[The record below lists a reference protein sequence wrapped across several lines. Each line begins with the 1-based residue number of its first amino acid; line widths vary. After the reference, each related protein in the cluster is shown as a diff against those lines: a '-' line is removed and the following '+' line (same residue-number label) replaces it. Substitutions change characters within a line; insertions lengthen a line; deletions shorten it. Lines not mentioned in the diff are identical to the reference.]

1 MESLLDFLSSLPE
14 KYLQGAKYEALLNT
28 YNLTDSQVRKKKGN
42 DEKNDDFS
50 KRQTGSTTYRQAA
63 LEILFGL
70 FEKQTQTYIQDL
82 FTKHGSFTGTYKD
95 LKTNSH
101 PSGGRRKRN
110 DAPKDV
116 NDEDL
121 MKELDELGIDY
132 RKIERTGKA
141 RVKKKHTIDDKS
153 DEELRRARE
162 EFERERKIAEENLRK
177 AKAEEEERK
186 KKQEEEKRRQEE
198 EKRRQEE
205 RKREGEKRREEE
217 RKKAEEHSTYENI
230 NVKYTPKIHLRHDAM
245 LFFGVSPNYTLEE
258 IARIRRRKA
267 LELHP
272 DKHSGRTDLFIK
284 MEEYYELLKWCRE
297 NRGWW

>member
-1 MESLLDFLSSLPE
+1 MEILLDFLSSLPE
-14 KYLQGAKYEALLNT
+14 KYLQGVKYDAVLKA
-28 YNLTDSQVRKKKGN
+28 YNLTDSQVRTSRRN
-42 DEKNDDFS
+42 DEKNNESS

-82 FTKHGSFTGTYKD
+82 FTKHGTFTDTYKD

-110 DAPKDV
+110 DAPRDV

-121 MKELDELGIDY
+121 MKELDELGINY
-132 RKIERTGKA
+132 RKVERASKT
-141 RVKKKHTIDDKS
+141 RTKKNPTIDNKS

-177 AKAEEEERK
+177 AKAEEDERK
-186 KKQEEEKRRQEE
+186 KKQEEEKR
-198 EKRRQEE
+198 KQEE
-205 RKREGEKRREEE
+205 RKREEEKRREEE
-217 RKKAEEHSTYENI
+217 RRRAEEQSSYDNP

-272 DKHSGRTDLFIK
+272 DKHNGRTDLFIK
-284 MEEYYELLKWCRE
+284 MEEFYELLKWCRE